1 MKNLFI
7 LISFL
12 LIVNIAD
19 AQYRGRYQWYV
30 TAGVGG
36 GAIISHMDIVENN
49 IHPGAAFYFNFH
61 SSYTFMAGLEV
72 QSGLINAGKD
82 KYNRQ
87 SKNQFIATF
96 LKANVK
102 LFPDADFI
110 QTILPNLY
118 LGSGVGFIKNNVTD
132 VLPDVSETSDPALA
146 VGWRPTYSGTDVLIP
161 FNAGIIINFKNGYRR
176 DSNVS
181 LNLNYQN
188 NKSITDW
195 LDGYSSIVGG
205 GNLAK
210 DSYSFVSLGLH
221 YRLGR

>member
-1 MKNLFI
+1 LKKLIIFFCLI
-7 LISFL
+7 LL
-12 LIVNIAD
+12 VNFAN
-19 AQYRGRYQWYV
+19 AQYRGRYEGYV

-36 GAIISHMDIVENN
+36 GVIISHMDIVENN

-82 KYNRQ
+82 IYNRK
-87 SKNQFIATF
+87 SKNQFIATI

-102 LFPDADFI
+102 LFPDAEII

-118 LGSGVGFIKNNVTD
+118 IGSGVGFIKSNVTD
-132 VLPDVSETSDPALA
+132 VLPDTTETRDPAKA
-146 VGWRPTYSGTDVLIP
+146 IGWRPSYTGTDIIIP
-161 FNAGIIINFKNGYRR
+161 LNAGIIINFKNGYRR
-176 DSNVS
+176 DSKVS

-195 LDGYSSIVGG
+195 LDGYASIIGG

-210 DSYSFVSLGLH
+210 DSYSFVSLALH